1 MNFGTEIAEALAEVE
16 LVLAKSLTWN
26 STTYACTPSGLSS
39 QNDLGSGG
47 FAPEAAISFSVRKSL
62 FSSAI
67 PAVGQTVTFNSNNY
81 TITEVVTDSSEAFL
95 RLVCADPNG

>member
-1 MNFGTEIAEALAEVE
+1 MSFQTEIAAALEEVE
-16 LVLAKSLTWN
+16 LVLSESLTWN

>member
-1 MNFGTEIAEALAEVE
+1 MSFQTEIAAALEEVE
-16 LVLAKSLTWN
+16 LVLSESLTWN

-62 FSSAI
+62 FVSAT
-67 PAVGQTVTFNSNNY
+67 PAVGQTVAFNSNNY

>member
-67 PAVGQTVTFNSNNY
+67 PAVGQTVAFNSNNY

>member
-1 MNFGTEIAEALAEVE
+1 MSFGTEIAEALAEVE

-26 STTYACTPSGLSS
+26 STTYACSPSGLSS
-39 QNDLGSGG
+39 QDGLGSGG
-47 FAPEAAISFSVRKSL
+47 FAPEAAISFSIRKSL

-67 PAVGQTVTFNSNNY
+67 PAVGQSVVFETKTY
-81 TITEVVTDSSEAFL
+81 KITEVVTDAAGATV